1 MKLLSVEGAPFS
13 LTRQGELVVFENP
26 YVRCVHDPAAAGA
39 LSEAVIKNGSGKNMF
54 TAPQKFI
61 IGITENG
68 SYHLYSATEGD
79 CRISE
84 NNGNP
89 VLESSSVFKDAK
101 GNTLEGIALNL
112 RVEYTPWGEALF
124 RAEFDAQRRITDLG
138 MVQVGT
144 LYASKEM
151 NCLALQECLFESVS
165 PYMGN
170 CVKRWTDVKPSPHP
184 TFQSCHL
191 PLSLL
196 LFRKGLEGFQVTLG
210 DDLWQWDSIG
220 GTLPGLQ
227 MGYMAWKNA
236 LQCYEIRF
244 SALDCRRDGQ
254 YLEGKTVFEFA
265 ISFPFVKAKMAP
277 LSPCSGNTFYSARGF
292 DKRWPLPSD
301 IEAWKNC
308 GTTLMRLH
316 NDGDAFDNGIF
327 WRDAAYPP
335 YPADEMEKM
344 ENMLACA
351 NAAGVSVVPY
361 FSLHEYH
368 PEAADF
374 KENAEEWG
382 RIAIEG
388 DRIIP
393 SYSSHGLYGYQMCL
407 KSGWY
412 KKRIDTIDEVLRNH
426 AFKGVYYDWCSA
438 KECYS
443 PKHGKHHWDTREL
456 VDLLIWSRNR
466 VGKEGAVYLHLTHE
480 PNITAGNI
488 ATLVLTE
495 ESGGSI
501 VSPAMFSPHAHFMN
515 VTSRQVCCML
525 PGNASDADHRRYA
538 LCALLN
544 HATVSHSTKVYTDFY
559 AQYQKEMEET
569 TLYDHHTAPGEGMV
583 QAGNSRCGTGAYWNN
598 SGEVMLFLANLSD
611 SKEKSSWQVDL
622 PCGSAS
628 GEEELEPLSLKVV
641 KFAVTQK

>member
-1 MKLLSVEGAPFS
+1 MKLLQPEGAPFK
-13 LTRQGELVVFENP
+13 LVCEKELVVFENQ
-26 YVRCVHDPAAAGA
+26 YVRCSHSPAAAGG
-39 LSEAVIKNGSGKNMF
+39 LCEAVIKNGSGKNMF
-54 TAPQKFI
+54 AAPQKFI

-68 SYHLYSATEGD
+68 LYHLYTATEGD

-84 NNGNP
+84 HEGNP
-89 VLESSSVFKDAK
+89 VFESRSIFKDAN
-101 GNTLEGIALNL
+101 GTILEGIALDL
-112 RVEYTPWGEALF
+112 KVEYTPWGEALF
-124 RAEFDAQRRITDLG
+124 RVEFDAQRKITDLG
-138 MVQVGT
+138 MVQVGS

-151 NCLALQECLFESVS
+151 NCLALQECLEESVS

-170 CVKRWTDVKPSPHP
+170 AVKRWIDVKPSPHP

-210 DDLWQWDSIG
+210 DDLSQWNSIG

-236 LQCYEIRF
+236 FQYYEIRF

-265 ISFPFVKAKMAP
+265 ISFPFVKEKMAP
-277 LSPCSGNTFYSARGF
+277 LSPCSSNTFYPSRGF
-292 DKRWPLPSD
+292 ENRWPLASD
-301 IEAWKNC
+301 IEAWQKS

-316 NDGDAFDNGIF
+316 NDGDGFDNGIF

-335 YPADEMEKM
+335 YPNDEMEKM
-344 ENMLACA
+344 DQMLAQA
-351 NAAGVSVVPY
+351 NAAGIDVCPY

-374 KENAEEWG
+374 KENAENWG

-388 DRIIP
+388 DKIIP
-393 SYSSHGLYGYQMCL
+393 SYSGHGLYGYQMCL
-407 KSGWY
+407 RSGWF
-412 KKRIDTIDEVLRNH
+412 KKRIDTIDEVLKKH

-438 KECYS
+438 KECLS
-443 PKHGKHHWDTREL
+443 PKHGKRHWDTREL
-456 VDLLIWSRNR
+456 VELLIWSRDR
-466 VGKEGAVYLHLTHE
+466 VGKEGPVYLHLTHE

-501 VSPAMFSPHAHFMN
+501 VSPEMFSPHAHFMN

-525 PGNASDADHRRYA
+525 SGSAPEADHRRYA
-538 LCALLN
+538 LCALLH
-544 HATVSHSTKVYTDFY
+544 HATVSMATKVYTDFY
-559 AQYQKEMEET
+559 AQYLKEMEMT
-569 TLYDHHTAPGEGMV
+569 VTYDHHTAPGEGMAQV
-583 QAGNSRCGTGAYWNN
+583 GHPRCGIAAYWNN
-598 SGEVMLFLANLSD
+598 SGEVMLFLVNLSEE
-611 SKEKSSWQVDL
+611 SETTSWQIDL
-622 PCGSAS
+622 PCGSSS
-628 GEEELEPLSLKVV
+628 GEETLEPLSLKAV
-641 KFAVTQK
+641 KFTISR